1 MTQVDFHQTAEQL
14 RQDGLACV
22 RSNDLDTALALY
34 DKAYAAAAGDDELR
48 ELITINKAD
57 VLITLQRGGP
67 EVAELA
73 RIVMRRRNPRHVC
86 LAAYALLFKH
96 RIEEDYKRALFYG
109 QLALRAA
116 EEFGDREY
124 ERAVL
129 VDLGNVYE
137 MQSEISKA
145 VECFESALRLIP
157 AESETDRRSR
167 GYTLE
172 NLGYCRLLEGEVDRG
187 ITMINEALLCLDDD
201 TGRAEAFIDLCYGH
215 LERQELDRAQSYG
228 EAGLD
233 IATEPRQIRNAHFL
247 LGEVACKRENT
258 AVAEYHFGELA
269 KFYPDFRHL
278 KNLLMAVDLRSMVNL
293 KA

>member
-1 MTQVDFHQTAEQL
+1 MTQVQTQTAEQL
-14 RQDGLACV
+14 RQQALLLV
-22 RSNDLDTALALY
+22 RGSELEAALEVYDEAL
-34 DKAYAAAAGDDELR
+34 AAAAGDDELR

-57 VLITLQRGGP
+57 VLITLERGGT

-73 RIVMRRRNPRHVC
+73 RVVMRRRNPRHVC

-96 RIEEDYKRALFYG
+96 RMEQDYRRALFYG

-157 AESETDRRSR
+157 AETETDRRSR

-172 NLGYCRLLEGEVDRG
+172 NLGYCRLLEGEIDRG
-187 ITMINEALLCLDDD
+187 IALINEALPSLDDD
-201 TGRAEAFIDLCYGH
+201 TGKAEAFIDLCYGF
-215 LERQELDRAQSYG
+215 LERQDLDRALSYG
-228 EAGLD
+228 EAGLE

-247 LGEVACKRENT
+247 LGEVACKRQDT
-258 AVAEYHFGELA
+258 AVADYHFGELA

>member
-1 MTQVDFHQTAEQL
+1 MSDLMTTTNAEEL
-14 RQDGLACV
+14 RQLALHSV
-22 RSNDLDTALALY
+22 RTHDFETALDIY
-34 DKAYAAAAGDDELR
+34 DRARESAKDDELR

-57 VLITLQRGGP
+57 VLITLQRSGP

-73 RIVMRRRNPRHVC
+73 RVVMRRRNPRHVC
-86 LAAYALLFKH
+86 LAAYALLYKH
-96 RIEEDYKRALFYG
+96 RMEQDYKRALFYG
-109 QLALRAA
+109 HLALRAA

-137 MQSEISKA
+137 MQSDVDRA

-157 AESETDRRSR
+157 EMEEHDNRSR

-172 NLGYCRLLEGEVDRG
+172 NLGYCRLLQGETDRG
-187 ITMINEALLCLDDD
+187 TTMLHDALRHLDDD
-201 TGRAEAFIDLCYGH
+201 TGKAEAYIDLCFAY
-215 LERQELDRAQSYG
+215 LEKEELEQAESYG
-228 EAGLD
+228 QAGLR
-233 IATEPRQIRNAHFL
+233 IATEERQIRNAHFL
-247 LGEVACKRENT
+247 LGEVACKREDST
-258 AVAEYHFGELA
+258 AADFHFGELG
-269 KFYPDFRHL
+269 KFYPNFRHL

>member
-1 MTQVDFHQTAEQL
+1 MTQVDFQNAEEL
-14 RQDGLACV
+14 RQQALACV
-22 RSNDLDTALALY
+22 RSNQLEAALELY
-34 DKAYAAAAGDDELR
+34 DQARAIAGDDELR

-57 VLITLQRGGP
+57 VLITLQRGGA

-73 RIVMRRRNPRHVC
+73 RVVMRRRNPRHVC

-96 RIEEDYKRALFYG
+96 RIEQDYRRALFYG

-137 MQSEISKA
+137 MQSEIAKA

-172 NLGYCRLLEGEVDRG
+172 NLGYCRLLEGDIDRG
-187 ITMINEALLCLDDD
+187 IALIDEALPSLDDE
-201 TGRAEAFIDLCYGH
+201 TGKAEAFIDLCYGY
-215 LERQELDRAQSYG
+215 LERHDLDRAQSYG
-228 EAGLD
+228 EAGLE

-247 LGEVACKRENT
+247 LGEVACKRDDT
-258 AVAEYHFGELA
+258 VVADHHFSELA

-278 KNLLMAVDLRSMVNL
+278 KHLLMAVDLRSMVNL